1 MFNKSRPENSAC
13 KYWRNPSGSG
23 ILRNSKFWR
32 DGRAVECTG
41 LENQRGFVAL
51 PGFESLSLRQIKSPA
66 SCGAFYLVKCTG
78 FGENSRF
85 DRSAGAD
92 LDVAI
97 GNARRV
103 SARDGA
109 NQSPPAIRRHYISTI
124 SASCGAFYWLCP
136 NYVLVLFWLS
146 LAIRP
151 VGAAPRREFGPGRAS
166 YRSNPSP
173 AIKRSGRSGFS

>member
-1 MFNKSRPENSAC
+1 MPQ
-13 KYWRNPSGSG
+13 
-23 ILRNSKFWR
+23 
-32 DGRAVECTG
+32 VTG
-41 LENQRGFVAL
+41 TE
-51 PGFESLSLRQIKSPA
+51 P
-66 SCGAFYLVKCTG
+66 FYLVKCTG
-78 FGENSRF
+78 FYENPRF

-109 NQSPPAIRRHYISTI
+109 NQSPPAIRRHYIGTI